1 MNKKT
6 KILAYA
12 ALIFVVLTWGISPVI
27 GKYMLGFYSPGM
39 KRLLDAVFATAALGT
54 IAGKQLKRV
63 DAGTLKFSLFVG
75 LCFSLAMLFEGVA
88 LNYTTPAK
96 STFYG
101 NVSCITVPVFAAVF
115 TRKLPRAGKIIAG
128 FVCLL
133 GFGVIVFGDTVSG
146 GLPSFSMGDGLT
158 LVSGIFYGITN
169 AAVGT
174 WGKNKNSL
182 VLTFLEFCVT
192 VPMCVLYVLCFEE
205 VAFSWALRDL
215 AIVAAAAVL
224 VQGLCWL
231 LRNFA
236 MRHIEPGF
244 AAIIISFST
253 VVSGVVSVLTGMD
266 TFSWSLAIG
275 GGICVIAAIVSG
287 LSGAG
292 EK

>member
-1 MNKKT
+1 MNKKI
-6 KILAYA
+6 KILSYA
-12 ALIFVVLTWGISPVI
+12 ALVFVVLTWGISPVI

-39 KRLLDAVFATAALGT
+39 KRLLDAVFATAALGA
-54 IAGKQLKRV
+54 IAGKQLKHV
-63 DAGTLKFSLFVG
+63 DKGTLKFSLFVG
-75 LCFSLAMLFEGVA
+75 SCFSLAMLFEGVA

-101 NVSCITVPVFAAVF
+101 NVTCITVPVFAAVF
-115 TRKLPRAGKIIAG
+115 TRKLPRMGKILAG

-158 LVSGIFYGITN
+158 LVSGIFYGISN

-205 VAFSWALRDL
+205 VAFSWQLRDL
-215 AIVAAAAVL
+215 VIVAAAAVL

-236 MRHIEPGF
+236 MRYIEPGF

-275 GGICVIAAIVSG
+275 GGICVAAAILSG
-287 LSGAG
+287 LSKA
-292 EK
+292 EKK